1 MDKKVDVIAERMVI
15 LKKYR
20 DLLRV
25 IRPNVSKENKQF
37 LRKALDLAIEAHKD
51 MRRKSGEPYIY
62 HPLDVAHI
70 VASNIGL
77 GITSIA
83 CALLHDV
90 VEDTEYTLEDI
101 RGMFGETAAKTIDGL
116 TKLAGVFDQT
126 TSMQAENFKKMLLTL
141 SDDVRVILIKL
152 ADRLH
157 NMRTLDSLSKE
168 KQLKIASETLFL
180 YAPLAHR
187 FGLYEIKNELEDLGV
202 KYIASDIYSSITKKL
217 AATQEARDIYIQKF
231 IEPVK
236 KSLDK
241 SGIKSRIFG
250 RVKSVNSIWDKMKR
264 KEIPFEEVY
273 DLFAIRIIIDTP
285 FEREKSDCWV
295 AYSAVTDLYRP
306 NPDRLRDWV
315 STPKANGYESLH
327 TTVMGPEG
335 RWVEIQIRTERMDE
349 VAEKGYASHWKYK
362 EAVSGENALDE
373 WLKKLRELLDSPE
386 ANAVD
391 FVDDFKL
398 NLFAE
403 EIFVFTPK
411 GELKNMPVGSTTLDF
426 AYGIHTKIGNT
437 CIGAKVNHQV
447 VPLSYH
453 LRSGD
458 QIEILS
464 SQKQKPVEEW
474 LNFVVTAKAKT
485 SIKDALKEERRYL
498 SEQGKNTL
506 EKKLKFLK
514 MEFNQ
519 SVVTKLMNYYKFPN
533 PTELF
538 YQIEKGDIT
547 LKNLKEF
554 SRDTERGR
562 WLKYLKRT
570 QSVITLGVADKL
582 WHLITTR
589 SASNVLKEDIENFNY
604 SIATCC
610 NPIPGD
616 DVFGFMVESD
626 KIIIHRT
633 NCKEAIQLMS
643 KYGNK
648 IVKAKWNQKESV
660 SFLTGIKIT
669 GIDQLGM
676 VNRITK
682 IISSQHNINMR
693 SINLDGHDGTFEGT
707 FMVYVHDT
715 KHLHEMMKNLKSIK
729 GILSVTRIERK
740 KE

>member
-1 MDKKVDVIAERMVI
+1 MDKKTVAERKEI

-25 IRPNVSKENKQF
+25 IRSNVSKDNKLI

-62 HPLDVAHI
+62 HPLDVAYI
-70 VASNIGL
+70 VANNIGL
-77 GITSIA
+77 GVTSIV

-101 RGMFGETAAKTIDGL
+101 RGMFGETIAKIIDGL
-116 TKLAGVFDQT
+116 TKIAGVFDQT
-126 TSMQAENFKKMLLTL
+126 TSLQAENFKKMLLTL

-202 KYIASDIYSSITKKL
+202 KYIAPDVYNSITEKL
-217 AATQEARDIYIQKF
+217 AATQEVRDVYIQKF

-236 KSLDK
+236 KSLEK
-241 SGIKSRIFG
+241 SGIKTRIFG

-285 FEREKSDCWV
+285 IEKEKSDCWA
-295 AYSAVTDLYRP
+295 AYSAVTDMYRP
-306 NPDRLRDWV
+306 NPDRLRDWI

-349 VAEKGYASHWKYK
+349 VAEKGYASHWRYK

-373 WLKKLRELLDSPE
+373 WLKKIREQLDNSE

-411 GELKNMPVGSTTLDF
+411 GELRNMPVGSTALDF
-426 AYGIHTKIGNT
+426 AYSIHTKIGNN

-447 VPLSYH
+447 VSLSYH

-458 QIEILS
+458 QIEILT
-464 SQKQKPVEEW
+464 SQKQKPDEEW
-474 LNFVVTAKAKT
+474 LNYVVTAKAKT
-485 SIKDALKEERRYL
+485 SIKDALKEERRFL
-498 SEQGKNTL
+498 SEQGKHTL
-506 EKKLKFLK
+506 EKKLKFMK

-519 SVVTKLMNYYKFPN
+519 SIVTKLMNYYRLPN
-533 PTELF
+533 PAELF

-554 SRDTERGR
+554 SRDSERGK

-582 WHLITTR
+582 WHLITIKST
-589 SASNVLKEDIENFNY
+589 SNVLKEDVENFNY

-616 DVFGFMVESD
+616 DVFGFMLESD
-626 KIIIHRT
+626 KIVIHRT
-633 NCKEAIQLMS
+633 NCREAIQLMS

-648 IVKAKWNQKESV
+648 IVKAKWNHKESV

-669 GIDQLGM
+669 GIDQVGM

-682 IISSQHNINMR
+682 IISNQHNINMR
-693 SINLDGHDGTFEGT
+693 SIILDVHDSTFEGT
-707 FMVYVHDT
+707 FMLYVHDT
-715 KHLHEMMKNLKSIK
+715 KHLYEMMKNLKSIK

-740 KE
+740 ND